1 LYAASA
7 GAKVAVTFPNNL
19 LPRLLCLQVGVAM
32 SLFIL
37 FDPLITSDEYKA
49 HCVFYMA
56 LMAFATVL
64 INGSTAKYV
73 LKWLGL
79 LRMTPQQVQVL
90 EHVLQVRSSKT
101 AGMNFTENLQQL
113 RTVHSEAEKAWPTA
127 KHVLQVRSSCCE
139 FNHQGMTLP

>member
-1 LYAASA
+1 
-7 GAKVAVTFPNNL
+7 
-19 LPRLLCLQVGVAM
+19 M

-73 LKWLGL
+73 LQWLGL

-90 EHVLQVRSSKT
+90 EHVLQVRSSQR
-101 AGMNFTENLQQL
+101 A
-113 RTVHSEAEKAWPTA
+113 
-127 KHVLQVRSSCCE
+127 
-139 FNHQGMTLP
+139 